1 MSDRTSPRRALR
13 EKLAGPEPLLAPVC
27 LDPLSARLAERT
39 GFGAAYLSGGGL
51 GFALAVSEALLTTTE
66 VANAARQ
73 ITQRS
78 SLPLVVDGG
87 VGFGDALHTMRA
99 VWELEAAGAAA
110 IELEDQVAPKRAHHH
125 KGVEHL
131 VPVETMVQKIE
142 AAVEARRDP
151 ALVLIARTGAV
162 RNEGFEA
169 ALARGQAYLQAGA
182 DVLMIFPSSEEEI
195 RRAGSEFDAP
205 LSLMGAAGSWSTDLL
220 QEAGFKLLI
229 DPFTGQVVMY
239 RALREAY
246 QRLHADGESGEP
258 HDELMQDYRE
268 IHEVAGLPDF
278 YALEERT
285 TERPDAG
292 A

>member
-1 MSDRTSPRRALR
+1 MSDRTSPRAALR
-13 EKLAGPEPLLAPVC
+13 EKLAGLEPLLAPAC

-78 SLPLVVDGG
+78 SLPLLVDGG

-99 VWELEAAGAAA
+99 VWELEAAGASA

-169 ALARGQAYLQAGA
+169 ALARGHAYVQAGA

-195 RRAGSEFDAP
+195 RRTGSEFDAP

-246 QRLHADGESGEP
+246 RRLHADGESGEP
-258 HDELMQDYRE
+258 YDELMQDYRE

-285 TERPDAG
+285 TERLDAW